1 MKRANAIALAFGL
14 ALAAVGVWWRTAPA
28 AVPPIAPPQAAAPR
42 VFFRGDGDAAEIAAT
57 RGALE
62 RVFATPTG
70 ARAFERIASGALAG
84 PLTIELNR
92 RGANFTEYRVP
103 GRELGETIFFDPSS
117 HPLVETAQ
125 GPAPAY
131 AETVLAH
138 ELGHAVFKL
147 TSEQEVIDA
156 VENPVREQLGLPL
169 RSRF

>member
-1 MKRANAIALAFGL
+1 VTPVKAIALAFGL
-14 ALAAVGVWWRTAPA
+14 ALASAAPWWQKAPA
-28 AVPPIAPPQAAAPR
+28 AVPPPVPR
-42 VFFRGDGDAAEIAAT
+42 HLLEPHVVFRGGDVVGIGIA
-57 RGALE
+57 RDALD

-70 ARAFERIASGALAG
+70 ARALERLVSGRLTG

-103 GRELGETIFFDPSS
+103 GRVLGETIFFDPSS
-117 HPLVETAQ
+117 HPLVETAL

-156 VENPVREQLGLPL
+156 VENPVRVELGLPR

>member
-1 MKRANAIALAFGL
+1 MTAVKAIALAFGF
-14 ALAAVGVWWRTAPA
+14 ALASAAPWWRNGARGRAA
-28 AVPPIAPPQAAAPR
+28 AVPRHVFAPH
-42 VFFRGDGDAAEIAAT
+42 VVFRGGDAVGIGIA
-57 RGALE
+57 RDALE

-70 ARAFERIASGALAG
+70 ALALERLASGALTG

-117 HPLVETAQ
+117 HPLVETAL
-125 GPAPAY
+125 GLEPAY

-156 VENPVREQLGLPL
+156 VENPVRDQLGLPR